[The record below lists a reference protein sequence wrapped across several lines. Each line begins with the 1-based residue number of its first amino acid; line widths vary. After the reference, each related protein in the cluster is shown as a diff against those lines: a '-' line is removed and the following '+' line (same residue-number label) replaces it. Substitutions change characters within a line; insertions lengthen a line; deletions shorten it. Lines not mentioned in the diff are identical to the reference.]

1 MVIVVCIK
9 QVVTREMQVRVNDA
23 RTWIRD
29 GEASWELNEPDAYAL
44 EEALRL
50 REKHGGEVVVI
61 SAGPARVTQVL
72 REALARGADRAI
84 HVDGEHLAT
93 ADAFTAAGALA
104 AGLGSEKVDL
114 VLTGLQ
120 SDDQGFAQ
128 VGVVLAEKLG
138 VAHSTIIM
146 DVQLQDGTLRVKR
159 ELEGGWF
166 QWIAMPLP
174 AVLTIQSGINQ
185 LRYATLKGIMAAKKK
200 EIRAVPAPPAPAARQ
215 RIAAVYVPEK
225 SKQTR
230 MIGGSPAEAAKE
242 LVRVLREEARVF

>member
-138 VAHSTIIM
+138 VSHSTIIM
-146 DVQLQDGTLRVKR
+146 EVQVEGQTLRVKR

-200 EIRAVPAPPAPAARQ
+200 EIRVVPAPSAPAARQ
-215 RIAAVYVPEK
+215 RITSVYMPEK

-230 MIGGSPAEAAKE
+230 MIAGSPAEAAAE
-242 LVRVLREEARVF
+242 LVRALREDARVF

>member
-128 VGVVLAEKLG
+128 VGVVLAETLG
-138 VAHSTIIM
+138 VSHSTIIM
-146 DVQLQDGTLRVKR
+146 EVQVQGQTLRVKR

-200 EIRAVPAPPAPAARQ
+200 EIRVVPAPSAPAGRQ
-215 RIAAVYVPEK
+215 RITSVYMPEK

-230 MIGGSPAEAAKE
+230 MIAGSPSEAAAE
-242 LVRVLREEARVF
+242 LVRALREDARVF